1 MTRNVMEPLNW
12 LNWFVNA
19 WYMLRPFDTL
29 IVLGLAL
36 LMVFTSRLARQLAL
50 SRLLNALIIC
60 LAVVPLGMFCY
71 IMICG
76 LL

>member
-1 MTRNVMEPLNW
+1 MTQMTMNDIEL

-36 LMVFTSRLARQLAL
+36 LMVFTSKPARQLAL
-50 SRLLNALIIC
+50 SRLLNALMIC
-60 LAVVPLGMFCY
+60 LAVVPLRMFCY

>member
-1 MTRNVMEPLNW
+1 MTQMTMNDIEL

>member
-1 MTRNVMEPLNW
+1 MTQMTMNTIEP